1 VKSQKESDAVK
12 RTIYVVLF
20 ASFAGVSA
28 MQAQNLSPVVTEV
41 KQGYE
46 SVKNNLTKSAE
57 KVPDEDYSFKP
68 TPEIRSFAEVM
79 GHVVAAQTHT
89 CGAITG
95 AQSSAH
101 PKLET
106 KAEIV
111 SALKDAFAECDK
123 AYDSLTEANATEMVK
138 TGRGERTRIG
148 ALIGNTTHD
157 VEQYAI
163 LSVYMRLKGIVP
175 PSSEHSS
182 RK

>member
-1 VKSQKESDAVK
+1 MKA
-12 RTIYVVLF
+12 TLYVALF
-20 ASFAGVSA
+20 VSFTGIST
-28 MQAQNLSPVVTEV
+28 MQAQNLSAVITEA
-41 KQGYE
+41 KQSYE

-79 GHVVAAQTHT
+79 AHVVAAQTHT
-89 CGAITG
+89 CGAILG
-95 AQSSAH
+95 EQSDSH
-101 PKLET
+101 PKVET

-111 SALKDAFAECDK
+111 SALKEAFGQCDK
-123 AYDSLTEANATEMVK
+123 AYASLTEANATEMVK
-138 TGRGERTRIG
+138 TGRGERTRLG

-175 PSSEHSS
+175 PSSEHSM

>member
-1 VKSQKESDAVK
+1 MK
-12 RTIYVVLF
+12 RNISVVLF
-20 ASFAGVSA
+20 ALFVTAAVS
-28 MQAQNLSPVVTEV
+28 QAQNMSAVITEV

-46 SVKNNLTKSAE
+46 SVKNNLMKSAD
-57 KVPDEDYSFKP
+57 KVPDADYSFKP
-68 TPEIRSFAEVM
+68 TPEIRSFGEVM
-79 GHVVAAQTHT
+79 GHVVAAETHT
-89 CGAITG
+89 CGAVLG
-95 AQSSAH
+95 EQSASH

-111 SALKDAFAECDK
+111 SALKDAFAQCDK
-123 AYDSLTEANATEMVK
+123 AYASLTDANATEMVK

-175 PSSEHSS
+175 PSSEH
-182 RK
+182 R